1 MYNVESLETHSK
13 ATVRRL
19 FFAMIP
25 DFRCFSLKL
34 ASQHEISFQAA
45 QNGIYRHSHC
55 RKPDTTKGR
64 LIKQP

>member
-1 MYNVESLETHSK
+1 MESLETYSK

-45 QNGIYRHSHC
+45 QMGYTDIHIAESQIQQ
-55 RKPDTTKGR
+55 KAA
-64 LIKQP
+64 